1 MRRVGLFRILAA
13 LVLLVPALPVPGWA
27 GEGQEAAGVI
37 VRKTGTGE
45 GGLRVGDRLFSWKQ
59 DSASGSFHDILDWMW
74 FRARWAEC
82 GPSEIRLFR
91 DGATVVL
98 DLPTIETALDVVPS
112 LPADLSEAL
121 FAFIKDTPSGQEWET
136 SLRRLEERVEKAGG
150 PEVLLW
156 FQCSLA
162 RSLLRGS
169 RWGDAVEL
177 VSRALETAGRCPD
190 PHAILLA
197 SDLQSRVLLAAGQA
211 EEAISKC
218 RRLLDRLGK
227 TEDEGL
233 VRASTLQT
241 LGMALRRIGE
251 IARAGDALQEA
262 LSIRRRLAPGSSL
275 EAVSL
280 RDLGAVRADQGE
292 MKEGMRLIKQAI
304 SIQQKR
310 APDSEG
316 LADSYNTLGG
326 LLLMTGRAEEARA
339 AFEESIKIRRLLPG
353 EPGMFKILY
362 NLGIMAYQE
371 GKLGEASR
379 LLKESRSRL
388 GNSAGDEALAAR
400 VLDLEMAVAMAR
412 GVFDEA
418 ERLGDEGLKLHRRLD
433 PKSLPTA
440 ISLINMGALASRQGD
455 INRARA
461 RYLEALDIVR
471 ETAPGGRE
479 LPAILVNLAD
489 LALLEGDYAGAVPS
503 LKEALKTL
511 EALQTPETDLAQ
523 VHQDLGF
530 ALLQLDRLE
539 EAAREAETVLSL
551 RRKTAPGSRDEALA
565 LHLLG
570 RTQEKRGETERAVRS
585 YGRAIA
591 ILRDRAPGTIF
602 LGDALHTLALFQR
615 SRGDREAAIRSLQEA
630 IDNMEQQLLRLGG
643 TESVRSAFRGRYA
656 GWYRELEDLLVE
668 SHREYEAYHYLER
681 SRARSL
687 LVMMAEAR
695 EVSGDQSSRE
705 YDLRRRK
712 LASRYDATLAAL
724 ATAADSGVAQLRDQ
738 LAAIRRVQDDLR
750 ESIRRRSPRLASL
763 RYPTPLRAAEAAALV
778 PSDGLA
784 LAYSVGE
791 EHSRLYI
798 LSPDGSLR
806 VKRIRAGRMELE
818 SMVSLYRGLLLQKA
832 EAPDRLEALSRA
844 EDALSRLLIDPAASF
859 LSRAHTLLVLP
870 DGPLNLLPFAALKLD
885 STKLCERFAV
895 AVEPSMSALALMKAG
910 APQEHEAPGK
920 FVAFASPTGL
930 AAGTSV
936 RVLRGVDKGEFAPI
950 PETLK
955 EVRFLAGT
963 WRGKSKVV
971 TGKEASENSLLRL
984 APGASILHVAAHAL
998 VDGENPLDSAIVL
1011 SPDPKPEESNG
1022 LLQAWEIIESL
1033 RLPGALVTLSG
1044 CETALGRERE
1054 GEGLIGLTRA
1064 FQFAGA
1070 RSVVSSLWR
1079 VDDRATALLMEA
1091 FYGHL
1096 EAGLP
1101 VAEALR
1107 RAQLDLLHREV
1118 PKPGLLLRVGRFL
1131 GLVSPEEP
1139 LLLSD
1144 PTAWAAFQVQGD
1156 PQLVFP

>member
-1 MRRVGLFRILAA
+1 MSRVGLFRILAA

-112 LPADLSEAL
+112 LPADLSQAL

-177 VSRALETAGRCPD
+177 VSRAIETAGRCPD
-190 PHAILLA
+190 RHAFLLA
-197 SDLQSRVLLAAGQA
+197 SILKSKALLRA
-211 EEAISKC
+211 ERPEEVVSNC
-218 RRLLDRLGK
+218 SRLLDRIGK
-227 TEDEGL
+227 TEKEGL
-233 VRASTLQT
+233 VRASILQT
-241 LGMALRRIGE
+241 LGMALRRTGE
-251 IARAGDALQEA
+251 IAEAGRALERA
-262 LSIRRRLAPGSSL
+262 LSIRSRLASGSLS
-275 EAVSL
+275 ESDSL
-280 RDLGAVRADQGE
+280 RELGAVKTDQGE
-292 MKEGMRLIKQAI
+292 MKEGIRLIEKAI
-304 SIQQKR
+304 KIQLKM
-310 APDSEG
+310 APDSEA

-326 LLLMTGRAEEARA
+326 VLLITGRTEEART
-339 AFEESIKIRRLLPG
+339 AFDTSMRVRRRLPG
-353 EPGMFKILY
+353 EPGIFKVLY
-362 NLGIMAYQE
+362 NLGLIAYQE
-371 GKLGEASR
+371 QKLGEASR
-379 LLKESRSRL
+379 LLKQARLRL
-388 GNSAGDEALAAR
+388 GNTADADMLGAR
-400 VLDLEMAVAMAR
+400 VLDLEMAVAMMR
-412 GVFDEA
+412 GAFDEA
-418 ERLGDEGLKLHRRLD
+418 ERLGAEGLKLHRRLD

-440 ISLINMGALASRQGD
+440 ISLINLGALASRQGD

-461 RYLEALDIVR
+461 RYLEALEIVR
-471 ETAPGGRE
+471 ESAPGGRE

-489 LALLEGDYAGAVPS
+489 LALSEGDYAGAVPS

-511 EALQTPETDLAQ
+511 VALQTPETGLAQ

-539 EAAREAETVLSL
+539 EATREAETALKM
-551 RRKTAPGSRDEALA
+551 RQKTAPGSRDEALA

-570 RTQEKRGETERAVRS
+570 RTQEERGETERAARS

-602 LGDALHTLALFQR
+602 LGDAIHALALLQR

-630 IDNMEQQLLRLGG
+630 IDNLEEQLQRLGG

-656 GWYRELEDLLVE
+656 SWYRELEDLLVE
-668 SHREYEAYHYLER
+668 SRREVEAFHYLER

-695 EVSGDQSSRE
+695 QLSGDESSHE

-724 ATAADSGVAQLRDQ
+724 ATAPDSGVARLRDQ
-738 LAAIRRVQDDLR
+738 LAAIRREQDDLR

-763 RYPTPLRAAEAAALV
+763 RYPAPLRAAEATALV

-806 VKRIRAGRMELE
+806 VKRIRTGRSELE
-818 SMVSLYRGLLLQKA
+818 SMVSLYRGLLLQEA
-832 EAPDRLEALSRA
+832 EGPDRLEALGRA
-844 EDALSRLLIDPAASF
+844 EEVLSRLLIDPAAPF
-859 LSRAHTLLVLP
+859 LSKAHTLLVLP

-885 STKLCERFAV
+885 STRLCERFAL
-895 AVEPSMSALALMKAG
+895 AVEPSLSALALMKAG

-920 FVAFASPTGL
+920 FVAFASPTDL

-936 RVLRGVDKGEFAPI
+936 RVLRGVDKGELAPI
-950 PETLK
+950 PETLR
-955 EVRFLAGT
+955 EVRSLAGT

-971 TGKEASENSLLRL
+971 TGKEASENTLLRL

-1022 LLQAWEIIESL
+1022 LLQAWEIIGTL